1 MLFLGST
8 GCHSVLMPK
17 VSGLPW
23 VPQALGLGEGR
34 RVTAAQSKAEME
46 TLVFREV
53 LSHCDNRAAPEAAT
67 KAREYIPHLLMFRKT
82 LQEQILLK

>member
-1 MLFLGST
+1 
-8 GCHSVLMPK
+8 MPK

-23 VPQALGLGEGR
+23 APQALGLSEGR

-53 LSHCDNRAAPEAAT
+53 L
-67 KAREYIPHLLMFRKT
+67 
-82 LQEQILLK
+82 

>member
-23 VPQALGLGEGR
+23 APQALGLSEGR

-53 LSHCDNRAAPEAAT
+53 L
-67 KAREYIPHLLMFRKT
+67 
-82 LQEQILLK
+82 